1 MSAVSLFIA
10 SFLAATLLPGG
21 SEALLLL
28 MINDTPTQAIT
39 LFIVAS
45 AGNSLGSISSYGLGY
60 VGRLSLNKQQLSS
73 RSAQFITRYG
83 YWSLLFSWLPLVGDV
98 LCVVAGYFKLPLLP
112 CVILITVG
120 KTLRYALLVYMFT

>member
-1 MSAVSLFIA
+1 MSFVSLFIA

-28 MINDTPTQAIT
+28 MINDAPNQAIT
-39 LFIVAS
+39 LLIVAS

-60 VGRLSLNKQQLSS
+60 VGRLGLNKQQLTS
-73 RSAQFITRYG
+73 RSAQLMARYG

-98 LCVVAGYFKLPLLP
+98 LCVIAGYLKLPLLP
-112 CVILITVG
+112 CVILITLG
-120 KTLRYALLVYMFT
+120 KTLRYALLVYMFN

>member
-1 MSAVSLFIA
+1 
-10 SFLAATLLPGG
+10 
-21 SEALLLL
+21 

-39 LFIVAS
+39 LLIVAS

>member
-39 LFIVAS
+39 LLIVAS

-83 YWSLLFSWLPLVGDV
+83 YWSLLFSWLPLVTKRLAIVRSATG
-98 LCVVAGYFKLPLLP
+98 FH
-112 CVILITVG
+112 
-120 KTLRYALLVYMFT
+120 